1 MIMQSYDFLE
11 LHNRHHCTLQLG
23 GNDQWSNILGGVD
36 LIRRIKGEPAY
47 GMTFT
52 LLTTSEGK
60 KMGKTEA
67 GAVWLD
73 PEKTSPYDF
82 YQYWRNIEDAS
93 VEKCLALMTFLPMDE
108 VRRLGS
114 LQGAEINKAK
124 EVLAHELTQIVHGK
138 DAADEAQ
145 AAAKALFQ
153 GGADEGS
160 IPTTEIPTTEWGD
173 GMDIISL
180 MQKVELIG
188 TRSEGRRLVQ
198 QGGVYLEGEQVPA
211 FDYLVTSKDFGEG
224 GELLI
229 RKGKKVYHRVRL
241 A

>member
-1 MIMQSYDFLE
+1 
-11 LHNRHHCTLQLG
+11 
-23 GNDQWSNILGGVD
+23 
-36 LIRRIKGEPAY
+36 
-47 GMTFT
+47 
-52 LLTTSEGK
+52 
-60 KMGKTEA
+60 
-67 GAVWLD
+67 
-73 PEKTSPYDF
+73 
-82 YQYWRNIEDAS
+82 
-93 VEKCLALMTFLPMDE
+93 MTFLPMDE

-138 DAADEAQ
+138 EAADEAQ

-160 IPTTEIPTTEWGD
+160 IPTTEIPTTEWGE

-211 FDYLVTSKDFGEG
+211 FDYLVTSKDFDEG